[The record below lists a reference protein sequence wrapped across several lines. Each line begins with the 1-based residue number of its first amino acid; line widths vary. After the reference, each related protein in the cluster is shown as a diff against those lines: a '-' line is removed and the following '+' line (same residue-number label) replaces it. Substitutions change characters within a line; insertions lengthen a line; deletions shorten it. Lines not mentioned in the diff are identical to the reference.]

1 MRKAVYSRLEKV
13 DKLKL
18 SILICTVPSRISTLE
33 ALIDELNYQ
42 IVASPVEFISLGDN
56 KRMSVGAKRNN
67 LLALA
72 RGEWLCFV
80 DDDDSIT
87 VNYVEIL
94 LKTIND
100 YPTDKKVICFKG
112 TQTSNGAKDLDFKFN
127 RKYGMNHRVVN
138 DGPQFRGMMPNHL
151 CVWKSEIA
159 KKERFQEV
167 NLGEDHRWATAMMEH
182 YTEEEQVLLD
192 QFLYHYEFDKINS
205 ECRR

>member
-18 SILICTVPSRISTLE
+18 SILICTVPSRFESLE
-33 ALIDELNYQ
+33 ALTDELNYQ
-42 IVASPVEFISLGDN
+42 IVASAVEFIYLGDN

-72 RGEWLCFV
+72 RGEWLSFV
-80 DDDDSIT
+80 DDDDM
-87 VNYVEIL
+87 VDLNYVKTL
-94 LKTIND
+94 LETINNH
-100 YPTDKKVICFKG
+100 PDKKVICFEG
-112 TQTSNGAKDLDFKFN
+112 TQNTNGKTDLNFKFN

-167 NLGEDHRWATAMMEH
+167 NLGEDHRWASAMMEH
-182 YTEEEQVLLD
+182 YTEEDQVLLD
-192 QFLYHYEFDKINS
+192 DFLYHYEFDKQNS

>member
-18 SILICTVPSRISTLE
+18 SILICTVPSRLE
-33 ALIDELNYQ
+33 SLGNLIFDLNHQ
-42 IVASPVEFISLGDN
+42 IVASPVEFIYLGDN

-72 RGEWLCFV
+72 RGEWLSFV
-80 DDDDSIT
+80 DDDDMVT
-87 VNYVEIL
+87 DHYVKTL
-94 LKTIND
+94 LETIKNN
-100 YPTDKKVICFKG
+100 PDKKVICFKG
-112 TQTSNGAKDLDFKFN
+112 TQNTNGSTDLTFKFN

-138 DGPQFRGMMPNHL
+138 DGPQFRGMVPNHL

-167 NLGEDHRWATAMMEH
+167 NLGEDHRWATKMLE
-182 YTEEEQVLLD
+182 YYIEEDQVLLD
-192 QFLYHYEFDKINS
+192 DFLYHYEFDKQNS